1 MEGKLGLKNKF
12 PFFFLKIYDF
22 IKRHRLA
29 IERRKTQTKKTKQQI
44 QPKKA
49 TLKSRQ
55 ATPNVFFFFV
65 NNIPE
70 INLSE
75 IVYKSISIE
84 EMRKTCLH
92 KTRLGRR

>member
-1 MEGKLGLKNKF
+1 M
-12 PFFFLKIYDF
+12 
-22 IKRHRLA
+22 
-29 IERRKTQTKKTKQQI
+29 
-44 QPKKA
+44 
-49 TLKSRQ
+49 
-55 ATPNVFFFFV
+55 FFFV

-84 EMRKTCLH
+84 EMRKTGLH